1 MDVAS
6 LSLYYNSYPKER
18 KMAAKKNNEQL
29 MDCPVGRFFVDFE
42 GCMGRKSKFFKHM
55 TRSKVEFLKGIRSVL
70 DDRIDHYEKK
80 GSKKNGKKMTK
91 IKID

>member
-1 MDVAS
+1 
-6 LSLYYNSYPKER
+6 
-18 KMAAKKNNEQL
+18 MATKKNKEQ
-29 MDCPVGRFFVDFE
+29 MVDCPVGRFFTDLE
-42 GCMGRKSKFFKHM
+42 GTLGNKSKFFKHM

-80 GSKKNGKKMTK
+80 GSKKTGKKMTK